1 MTIFVKP
8 PMTKTCILID
18 GCRCK
23 KLTFQE
29 ILSLA
34 ADFGYDLD
42 LTTLATGAGMDCGT
56 CYPWLKKAL
65 AERKDIFLLT
75 LSAENQKLAQHF
87 GTITCDKSDDEH

>member
-1 MTIFVKP
+1 
-8 PMTKTCILID
+8 MTKTCIRID

-42 LTTLATGAGMDCGT
+42 LTTLATGAGVDCGT
-56 CYPWLKKAL
+56 CYPWLKQAL
-65 AERKDIFLLT
+65 ATQKDVFLLT
-75 LSAENQKLAQHF
+75 LSAENQKLAEHF
-87 GTITCDKSDDEH
+87 GTTPCEKGDENNNDN